1 MHGVL
6 AVCGILANTF
16 CQIFIDVEG
25 LNMVDAFATLNGD
38 SDVTEVAKCM
48 AAQMA
53 NAGHVILGIMQVKKI
68 QA

>member
-1 MHGVL
+1 
-6 AVCGILANTF
+6 
-16 CQIFIDVEG
+16 
-25 LNMVDAFATLNGD
+25 MVDAFATLNGD